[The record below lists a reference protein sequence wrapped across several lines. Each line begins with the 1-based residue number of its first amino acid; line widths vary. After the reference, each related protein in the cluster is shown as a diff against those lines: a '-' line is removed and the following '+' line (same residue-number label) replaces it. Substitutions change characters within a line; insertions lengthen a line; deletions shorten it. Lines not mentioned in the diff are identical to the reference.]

1 VNTLFYTVFLASQS
15 FAFWS
20 VAALGA
26 CIGSFMN
33 VCILR
38 IPEETFFKHV
48 RSVCPACGAQI
59 PFYLN
64 IPFFGFFIL
73 RGRARCCGAKL
84 SWQYPIIELAG
95 VIIFAGMY
103 LKFPF
108 LGWSLSGAVFEVND
122 FLRWL
127 HASSFISLMLIMSVI
142 DAKLMIIPDVLSI
155 GMILMTPVIVALHP
169 DLDFRSSA
177 IGLIAGGGV
186 LYLIAWL
193 YWLIRREYGLGFGDV
208 KLLAAIGGWLG
219 WQAIFP
225 TLFLGSFVGSILAIT
240 VMLMARRFS
249 WQMRIP
255 FGPYLASG
263 AVAYL
268 LWGQEIFLWLSPA
281 GG

>member
-1 VNTLFYTVFLASQS
+1 MNTLFYTVFSASQS

-20 VAALGA
+20 VAVLGA

-38 IPEETFFKHV
+38 IPEETFFKQM
-48 RSVCPACGAQI
+48 RSACPACGAQI

-64 IPFFGFFIL
+64 IPIFGFFIL

-142 DAKLMIIPDVLSI
+142 DARLMIIPDVLSI
-155 GMILMTPVIVALHP
+155 GMILLSPIVVALHP

-186 LYLIAWL
+186 LYVIAWL

-219 WQAIFP
+219 WQSVFP

-240 VMLMARRFS
+240 VMIIARKFS

-263 AVAYL
+263 AVTYL

-281 GG
+281 G